1 MKERTLVTTIVA
13 ALAFAGVLAAG
24 NTDVIFV
31 IVSIAF
37 FALCIAYAEGCEK
50 L

>member
-1 MKERTLVTTIVA
+1 MKERTIVA
-13 ALAFAGVLAAG
+13 SAVALLVIVSVLFAR

-31 IVSIAF
+31 AVAIAF
-37 FALCIAYAEGCEK
+37 FGICIAYAEGCEK

>member
-1 MKERTLVTTIVA
+1 MRERTIVA
-13 ALAFAGVLAAG
+13 TVVTLLAAVLILATG

-31 IVSIAF
+31 VVSIAF
-37 FALCIAYAEGCEK
+37 FGICIAYAEGCEK

>member
-1 MKERTLVTTIVA
+1 MKERTIVTSAVALLVIVAVLVTR
-13 ALAFAGVLAAG
+13 

-31 IVSIAF
+31 AVAIAF
-37 FALCIAYAEGCEK
+37 FGICIAYAEGCEK

>member
-1 MKERTLVTTIVA
+1 MKERTIVA
-13 ALAFAGVLAAG
+13 TVVASLAFVGVLATG

-31 IVSIAF
+31 AVNIAL
-37 FALCIAYAEGCEK
+37 FAVGIAYAEGCEK